1 MMIEVR
7 WFLTLWFACY
17 VHFLYGMHIISWPL
31 WCWCN
36 DDTLSDSTGFYWEKE
51 QWGGGE
57 NSLMNR
63 ERRKWGGGTNTKC
76 HGHILPSLLP
86 TLSQLPV
93 TLLILDRRT
102 VRSVNAVIR
111 LHHASSLLYG
121 CVLPATARSASHYK
135 EVRT

>member
-51 QWGGGE
+51 QWG
-57 NSLMNR
+57 
-63 ERRKWGGGTNTKC
+63 ERIVWWIERDGSGGGGTNTKC
-76 HGHILPSLLP
+76 HGHILPTLLP

-93 TLLILDRRT
+93 ALLILDRRT

-111 LHHASSLLYG
+111 LHHTSSPLYG